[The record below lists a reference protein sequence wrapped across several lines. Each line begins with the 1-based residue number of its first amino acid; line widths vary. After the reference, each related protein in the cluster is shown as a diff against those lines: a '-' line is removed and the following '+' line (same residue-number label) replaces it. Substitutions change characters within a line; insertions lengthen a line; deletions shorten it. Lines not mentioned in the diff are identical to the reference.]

1 MVQTSVRDFVANGRG
16 GAPVKQVCG
25 GCKGLSP
32 VLGGHGRMDEHGA
45 HRVIEGTKH
54 TFSFAILWGSVGT
67 GEMEDDAVGSKQVVH
82 GMVNKLR
89 PVISL
94 EASNGRT
101 ELCATSGR
109 KFIVSVTCSDQWT
122 SFVFSAVKD
131 HICIQLLGGTY
142 TQWNPV
148 PYFHEFG
155 SVFITS
161 TIMCLGS
168 SA

>member
-1 MVQTSVRDFVANGRG
+1 MLIGGRRLVQTSVRDFVANGRG

-25 GCKGLSP
+25 GCKSLSP

-67 GEMEDDAVGSKQVVH
+67 GEMEDDAVGSEQVVH

-101 ELCATSGR
+101 ELCANVWDKISKVLTDLRLVLKWKRPAKMSE
-109 KFIVSVTCSDQWT
+109 I
-122 SFVFSAVKD
+122 
-131 HICIQLLGGTY
+131 IQ
-142 TQWNPV
+142 
-148 PYFHEFG
+148 
-155 SVFITS
+155 
-161 TIMCLGS
+161 
-168 SA
+168 